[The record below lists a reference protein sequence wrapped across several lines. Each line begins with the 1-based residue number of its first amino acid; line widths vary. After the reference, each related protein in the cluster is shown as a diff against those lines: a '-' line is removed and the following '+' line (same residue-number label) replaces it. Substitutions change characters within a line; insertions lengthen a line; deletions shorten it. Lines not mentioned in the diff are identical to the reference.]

1 MKGGYVAYFSA
12 RSKATGKN
20 VIGAAFAK
28 NVTGP
33 WVDSGKPLVSLD
45 HSAIDV
51 HLFTDPDSGRNF
63 LFWKVELFTNGK
75 SDDVIRGQ
83 EVGPDGVSFVGA
95 APPSGA
101 ATTVLRAGLG
111 WEDGVVEAPYV
122 IERGGFYYLFYSG
135 SLYCNRQYAVGV
147 ARSKS
152 PLGPYEKHGAPILV
166 SGTSWVGPG
175 HNSVVHAEGAWRI
188 FFHAFHLTE
197 GRPACRE
204 LPNDNDQRHLLSAQI
219 GFADGWPKIGAKL

>member
-83 EVGPDGVSFVGA
+83 EVGPDGVSLVGA

-111 WEDGVVEAPYV
+111 SHLGQRHELGRSRPQLGGPRRGRVAHLLPRVPPDRGTPRLPRAA
-122 IERGGFYYLFYSG
+122 ER
-135 SLYCNRQYAVGV
+135 
-147 ARSKS
+147 
-152 PLGPYEKHGAPILV
+152 H
-166 SGTSWVGPG
+166 
-175 HNSVVHAEGAWRI
+175 
-188 FFHAFHLTE
+188 
-197 GRPACRE
+197 
-204 LPNDNDQRHLLSAQI
+204 DQRHLLSAQI